1 MKKICYTYLIYLNT
15 TMKVHSNHFT
25 KMCRYAY
32 VGCFH
37 IDCNFA
43 HSHKECRFG
52 VEYATKGVSF
62 VEPMHV
68 LDEFLPRFIVRFND
82 DDEEDEDKVPSSMS
96 LSQIAAIQAS
106 DEYKKKQETYLP
118 IRLQQMADQRMWHLV
133 REFTRLTMTYGE
145 EDMDCSE

>member
-1 MKKICYTYLIYLNT
+1 MNINMKP
-15 TMKVHSNHFT
+15 HHFT

-52 VEYATKGVSF
+52 VAYATKDVAF
-62 VEPMHV
+62 VEPMQV

-82 DDEEDEDKVPSSMS
+82 DDEDDEEEVPSSMS

-106 DEYKKKQETYLP
+106 DEYKTKQETYLP
-118 IRLQQMADQRMWHLV
+118 TRLQQMADQRMWHLV